1 MFRHSVNGHGPAIAP
16 PGCVGR
22 VAAAA
27 LLSVMTA
34 QPVMATGADHADAVF
49 ASMRESLS
57 SMQSTTAAGP
67 ARAPLPA
74 GPSNIPGDPRT
85 TSVPRAAPAPATI
98 RNPYEPAPS
107 TVPQTI
113 QNTEPPQYR
122 REGPRRSYDTVPK
135 SRQVAPAG
143 GARKAAG
150 GYKDGWYVIEKDY
163 WLNYPLTLWRM
174 ATAPTRFDTKDWLIT
189 AGVVGATGIF
199 LALDEE
205 IQSFWQDNITGSTSE
220 DVFDVLNV
228 FGDTKYVV
236 GGAIGLYAVAE
247 ALDQTGVMNARR
259 AKATGLLTA
268 QSVLIAQGITGS
280 IKWLAGRDRPNE
292 TDSRFDFKGPGN
304 GDNKA
309 FPSGHATVAFA
320 LATTVS
326 ELYGPEYRWVP
337 WIVYPLATGTALSRV
352 DRNKHWASDVFL
364 GGVIGY
370 AVAKTVTHYNP
381 FLEKHDISFRQLD
394 SVDGP
399 GLLAVRTF

>member
-1 MFRHSVNGHGPAIAP
+1 M
-16 PGCVGR
+16 
-22 VAAAA
+22 
-27 LLSVMTA
+27 
-34 QPVMATGADHADAVF
+34 
-49 ASMRESLS
+49 
-57 SMQSTTAAGP
+57 
-67 ARAPLPA
+67 
-74 GPSNIPGDPRT
+74 
-85 TSVPRAAPAPATI
+85 I

-107 TVPQTI
+107 AVPRTI
-113 QNTEPPQYR
+113 RNTKPAQYR

-135 SRQVAPAG
+135 SPQAAPAG
-143 GARKAAG
+143 GPRKDSG

-174 ATAPTRFDTKDWLIT
+174 ATAPARFDKKDWLIT

-205 IQSFWQDNITGSTSE
+205 IQSFWQDNVTGSTSE

-228 FGDTKYVV
+228 FGETKYVL
-236 GGAIGLYAVAE
+236 GGSIGLYAVAE

-259 AKATGLLTA
+259 AKANGLLTA

-337 WIVYPLATGTALSRV
+337 WIVYPLAAGTALSRV

-370 AVAKTVTHYNP
+370 AVAKTVAHYNP
-381 FLEKHDISFRQLD
+381 FLEKHDISIRQLD

-399 GLLAVRTF
+399 GLLAVRKF

>member
-1 MFRHSVNGHGPAIAP
+1 MFNTIGIGRVPGAFSKRRFGGVAIAAL
-16 PGCVGR
+16 VS
-22 VAAAA
+22 VTAAHSAAAA
-27 LLSVMTA
+27 
-34 QPVMATGADHADAVF
+34 GADHTNAVF
-49 ASMRESLS
+49 SSMQAALS
-57 SMQSTTAAGP
+57 SMQSTTTAVP
-67 ARAPLPA
+67 APAVAPA
-74 GPSNIPGDPRT
+74 DPRT
-85 TSVPRAAPAPATI
+85 TPAPPAAPPPATI
-98 RNPYEPAPS
+98 RSPYRPAIA
-107 TVPQTI
+107 PQSI
-113 QNTEPPQYR
+113 QNTQPQYP
-122 REGPRRSYDTVPK
+122 RETPRRRYDTVPK
-135 SRQVAPAG
+135 PRQTPPEG
-143 GARKAAG
+143 GPRTDAA
-150 GYKDGWYVIEKDY
+150 GYKDGWYVINKDY

-174 ATAPTRFDTKDWLIT
+174 ATAPARFDTTDWLIT
-189 AGVVGATGIF
+189 AGVIGATGFF
-199 LALDEE
+199 LALDED
-205 IQSFWQDNITGSTSE
+205 IQSFWQDNITGSTSK

-236 GGAIGLYAVAE
+236 GGAIGVYAVAE

-280 IKWLAGRDRPNE
+280 IKWLGGRDRPNE

-320 LATTVS
+320 LATTVA
-326 ELYGPEYRWVP
+326 EVYGPEYRWVP
-337 WIVYPLATGTALSRV
+337 WIVYPLATGTALSRI

-399 GLLAVRTF
+399 GLLAVRKF

>member
-1 MFRHSVNGHGPAIAP
+1 
-16 PGCVGR
+16 
-22 VAAAA
+22 
-27 LLSVMTA
+27 MTA
-34 QPVMATGADHADAVF
+34 QPVEAAGANHADAVF
-49 ASMRESLS
+49 ASMRASLS
-57 SMQSTTAAGP
+57 SMQSATVPVP
-67 ARAPLPA
+67 ARTPLPDD
-74 GPSNIPGDPRT
+74 PRNIPADPRT
-85 TSVPRAAPAPATI
+85 IPAPPVAPAPATI

-113 QNTEPPQYR
+113 QNTDPSKYR
-122 REGPRRSYDTVPK
+122 RAGPRRSYDTVPK
-135 SRQVAPAG
+135 SRQVPPAG
-143 GARKAAG
+143 GPRKDAG

-189 AGVVGATGIF
+189 AGVVGATGLF

-205 IQSFWQDNITGSTSE
+205 IQSFWQDNITGSTSK

-228 FGDTKYVV
+228 FGETKYVV
-236 GGAIGLYAVAE
+236 GGSIGLYAVAE

-268 QSVLIAQGITGS
+268 QSVIIAQGITGS

>member
-1 MFRHSVNGHGPAIAP
+1 MFNTFR
-16 PGCVGR
+16 VGR
-22 VAAAA
+22 VPDVLPKRRLGGVAVAA
-27 LLSVMTA
+27 LLTVTA
-34 QPVMATGADHADAVF
+34 AQSATAAGADHTNAVF
-49 ASMRESLS
+49 SSMQAALS
-57 SMQSTTAAGP
+57 SMQSTTTAVPVPAAVP
-67 ARAPLPA
+67 ADPGLVPVRPGALP
-74 GPSNIPGDPRT
+74 PSPATVRSPY
-85 TSVPRAAPAPATI
+85 RAAPSA
-98 RNPYEPAPS
+98 
-107 TVPQTI
+107 VPQPI
-113 QNTEPPQYR
+113 QNTQPPQYR
-122 REGPRRSYDTVPK
+122 RDAPRRSYDTVPN
-135 SRQVAPAG
+135 SRQTPPPDG
-143 GARKAAG
+143 PRTDAA
-150 GYKDGWYVIEKDY
+150 GYKDGWYVVNKDY

-174 ATAPTRFDTKDWLIT
+174 ATAPARFDTTDWLIT
-189 AGVVGATGIF
+189 AGVIGATGFF
-199 LALDEE
+199 LTLDED
-205 IQSFWQDNITGSTSE
+205 IQSFWQDNITGSTSK

-280 IKWLAGRDRPNE
+280 IKWLGGRDRPNE

-320 LATTVS
+320 LATTVA
-326 ELYGPEYRWVP
+326 EVYGPEYRWVP
-337 WIVYPLATGTALSRV
+337 WIVYPLATGTALSRI

-381 FLEKHDISFRQLD
+381 FLQKHDISLRELE

-399 GLLAVRTF
+399 GLLMVRKF